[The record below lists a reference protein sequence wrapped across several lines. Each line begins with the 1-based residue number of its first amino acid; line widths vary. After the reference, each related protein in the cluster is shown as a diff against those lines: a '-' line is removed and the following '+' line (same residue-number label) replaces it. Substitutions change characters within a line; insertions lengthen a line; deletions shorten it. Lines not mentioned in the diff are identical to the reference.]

1 MQGDFNGPRA
11 PTQSNPHA
19 HNHTNMHAHIR
30 SSILTHIIYAGEKY
44 INICIKKTV
53 QGPQCNKIPLV
64 LESVWVVIFL
74 TPSAK
79 LSLSLPSTKY
89 LFVNYEK
96 YSHSLMGFEALDY
109 ISVHKKSSHP
119 PTPQLSLK
127 VCSAVRNRLRRATR
141 C

>member
-1 MQGDFNGPRA
+1 M
-11 PTQSNPHA
+11 
-19 HNHTNMHAHIR
+19 
-30 SSILTHIIYAGEKY
+30 
-44 INICIKKTV
+44 
-53 QGPQCNKIPLV
+53 

-119 PTPQLSLK
+119 PPNSPSKFVRQLETASGELQD
-127 VCSAVRNRLRRATR
+127 VDAITG
-141 C
+141 